1 MKRSIIRYLLT
12 GMFLFLSVALQAG
25 SYWQRAVVNYTRQQY
40 RSGNQNWQIVQSREG
55 WMYFANNKGLLEFDG
70 SSWHTYPL
78 PGNAKVR
85 SVCAV
90 DGAIYV
96 GALGQFGRFV
106 RTDKGRLAYERLSEP
121 VEKIG
126 QLNVWNIHHMGRDT
140 YFQCDT
146 ALYVNDTR
154 HPINDPHG
162 LSYSAVL
169 YNRLYVTT
177 ATGIYVLTGHKFSPL
192 QGIDIRNTSAIVAM
206 LPYEG
211 RILLVSREKGLFLYG
226 DSHLEPVHT
235 AAMSS
240 IHDKQLSCA
249 AISGHLLVLGT
260 LHDGVLLIDMQTGQT
275 EQISI
280 GNGLQS
286 KTVLSAAFDA
296 DHNLWLGLD
305 NGIDC
310 IPLDSPLRFLNS
322 RQSPVGSGNCSITYR
337 HKLYLG
343 SNQGLYEM
351 QGKEI
356 RFIEGTG
363 SQVLCLDTIG
373 GQLFCGGRHFF
384 LMIDGDRI
392 TRFDQR
398 GVWGVR
404 SLGYRDDVLLV
415 ATYWGLRL
423 LRRQGG
429 QWILGEKVKGA
440 DLSAKTFYVEEGSGA
455 IWVAN
460 KEKGL
465 FRLLLSPDLTRVTSK
480 RCYNSDQLPKGDN
493 VCIAKIDGETVIA
506 SHRGLFRY
514 DATHDRL
521 EPFKDLE
528 NRLEGHNAYTYLY
541 QDKKGRLWYASD
553 GTLHVVA
560 GKERDGFLNDCLIED
575 FENISFTADGR
586 QTVIGTEDGFALLSL
601 EQRPQTDRQAQ
612 QVRPYIRSIYIGN
625 YADTLFYG
633 CRQPVRIAWRDNSV
647 RLEYS
652 TNNYDPTTTVQYS
665 YWLEGSAEQEWSPY
679 SRHRIKEYTNLP
691 EGNYTFHVRI
701 MMAGLSTP
709 VETSFSFTILPPWYR
724 TWWAY
729 ALYAILLLAAG
740 RLAYQRLQKSRQE
753 LVAEKNE
760 QIQEQEEQLQEQEE
774 QIATLREEKLEVE
787 LRARQQELVSSRMNV
802 VRKNEMLL
810 DIKKTAVSLNNAL
823 PSSTEI
829 KQSELLTTIKRRV
842 MRLISQIDT
851 NIEHDEDLEAFKDT
865 FDSVHHHFLQ
875 TLDERYPS
883 LSHKEKMLCVYIR
896 INLLSKEIAP
906 LLNISTRGVEI
917 SRYRIRQKLGLNSKE
932 SLTKFL
938 QSL

>member
-1 MKRSIIRYLLT
+1 M
-12 GMFLFLSVALQAG
+12 
-25 SYWQRAVVNYTRQQY
+25 
-40 RSGNQNWQIVQSREG
+40 
-55 WMYFANNKGLLEFDG
+55 
-70 SSWHTYPL
+70 
-78 PGNAKVR
+78 
-85 SVCAV
+85 
-90 DGAIYV
+90 
-96 GALGQFGRFV
+96 
-106 RTDKGRLAYERLSEP
+106 
-121 VEKIG
+121 
-126 QLNVWNIHHMGRDT
+126 
-140 YFQCDT
+140 
-146 ALYVNDTR
+146 
-154 HPINDPHG
+154 
-162 LSYSAVL
+162 
-169 YNRLYVTT
+169 
-177 ATGIYVLTGHKFSPL
+177 
-192 QGIDIRNTSAIVAM
+192 
-206 LPYEG
+206 
-211 RILLVSREKGLFLYG
+211 
-226 DSHLEPVHT
+226 
-235 AAMSS
+235 
-240 IHDKQLSCA
+240 
-249 AISGHLLVLGT
+249 
-260 LHDGVLLIDMQTGQT
+260 
-275 EQISI
+275 
-280 GNGLQS
+280 
-286 KTVLSAAFDA
+286 
-296 DHNLWLGLD
+296 
-305 NGIDC
+305 
-310 IPLDSPLRFLNS
+310 
-322 RQSPVGSGNCSITYR
+322 
-337 HKLYLG
+337 
-343 SNQGLYEM
+343 
-351 QGKEI
+351 
-356 RFIEGTG
+356 
-363 SQVLCLDTIG
+363 LCLDTIG

-415 ATYWGLRL
+415 ATYWGLQL
-423 LRRQGG
+423 MRRQGG

-455 IWVAN
+455 VWVAN

-480 RCYNSDQLPKGDN
+480 RCYNSEQLPKGDN

-521 EPFKDLE
+521 DPFKELE

-541 QDKKGRLWYASD
+541 QDKKGRLWYAAD

-601 EQRPQTDRQAQ
+601 EQRPQTGRQAQ

-665 YWLEGSAEQEWSPY
+665 YWLEGSAEQKWSPY

-701 MMAGLSTP
+701 MTAGLSTP

-729 ALYAILLLAAG
+729 ALYALLLLAAV
-740 RLAYQRLQKSRQE
+740 RLAYLRLQKSRQR

-865 FDSVHHHFLQ
+865 FDSMHHHFLQ

-896 INLLSKEIAP
+896 MNLLSKEIAP

-917 SRYRIRQKLGLNSKE
+917 SRYRIRQKLGLDSKE